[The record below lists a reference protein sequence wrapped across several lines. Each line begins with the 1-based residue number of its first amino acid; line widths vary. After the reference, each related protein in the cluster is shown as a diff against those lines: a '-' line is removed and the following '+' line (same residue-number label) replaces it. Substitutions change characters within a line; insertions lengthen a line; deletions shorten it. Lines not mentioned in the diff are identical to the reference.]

1 MNRNSKVIKGI
12 GVVALS
18 GVVATSALTMTS
30 CGKKTSKADSVVITL
45 ADEENNGE
53 ECLSSQWLPLSQI
66 TTNSDFRESFNTLTH
81 NRTASSEASAS
92 TSTSNQKK
100 EGTIY
105 YLENPTLA
113 TSLKNTAFTNLFDSL
128 DTTTLL
134 SLTQDLYL
142 DLDET
147 TSPDILKAAVIN
159 TYFDLFNTKQSQS
172 QNEFNATQRISRVD
186 FISAVVKSTTSPQ
199 SNEENIS
206 ESEIMLKLSDKSYL
220 GNNTTNN
227 TETGIITKAEAAYM
241 IASCM
246 FNSEMKEVKADKPA
260 ENLQSCLESS
270 ELSSD
275 LKEAMSILESK
286 KVIDESFVGSWNKAL
301 TKSEAIDLIYKSL
314 SVKGSLD
321 GGAVNEDVIAE
332 EEAAR
337 VAALAEKKETGKTL
351 IGGYSRISLDEWNE
365 KIEAAETEEEVD
377 VIVDAAGVEESD
389 AIEAEKAAAE
399 AAKKSSGKK
408 KIATT
413 NGEGN
418 GGNGGGTS
426 STTPSGS
433 SSSGSSDFEL
443 PPGVT
448 IADPNDGTWG
458 GDGGHSNDDF
468 GNMGYGF

>member
-1 MNRNSKVIKGI
+1 MNRNNKVIKGI

-30 CGKKTSKADSVVITL
+30 CGKKTSKADSIVITL
-45 ADEENNGE
+45 ADGENNGE
-53 ECLSSQWLPLSQI
+53 DCLSSQWIPLSQI

-81 NRTASSEASAS
+81 NRTSQSA
-92 TSTSNQKK
+92 KK

-134 SLTQDLYL
+134 SLTSDLYL

-147 TSPDILKAAVIN
+147 TSQDILKAAVIN
-159 TYFDLFNTKQSQS
+159 TYFDLFNTKQNANK
-172 QNEFNATQRISRVD
+172 NEFNATQRISRVD

-199 SNEENIS
+199 SNDSSLSEND
-206 ESEIMLKLSDKSYL
+206 IMSKLADKSYL
-220 GNNTTNN
+220 GVNSNNN

-260 ENLQSCLESS
+260 ENLQACLESGN
-270 ELSSD
+270 LSSD

-286 KVIDESFVGSWNKAL
+286 GIIDGRFVGNWNKAL
-301 TKSEAIDLIYKSL
+301 SKSEAVGLIYNSL
-314 SVKGSLD
+314 KVSGLASSD
-321 GGAVNEDVIAE
+321 AVNEDVIAE
-332 EEAAR
+332 EIAQKA
-337 VAALAEKKETGKTL
+337 AALAEKKETGKTL
-351 IGGYSRISLDEWNE
+351 IDGYSRIDLDEWNE

-377 VIVDAAGVEESD
+377 EIVSEASQEENN

-399 AAKKSSGKK
+399 EAAAAARNNSSSSGTRRV
-408 KIATT
+408 IGGVIT
-413 NGEGN
+413 NG
-418 GGNGGGTS
+418 GGTTTSGGGTS
-426 STTPSGS
+426 SGGGNT
-433 SSSGSSDFEL
+433 SSSGGNGSGIRVVEGDNWK
-443 PPGVT
+443 PT
-448 IADPNDGTWG
+448 GT
-458 GDGGHSNDDF
+458 GDGGLNIK
-468 GNMGYGF
+468 

>member
-1 MNRNSKVIKGI
+1 MAGKFMRIIKKTIPTLTLIVIASQLFGCGAANSKQISDMIQNKQEI
-12 GVVALS
+12 
-18 GVVATSALTMTS
+18 TIEY
-30 CGKKTSKADSVVITL
+30 ADQGDIQ
-45 ADEENNGE
+45 ADEAD
-53 ECLSSQWLPLSQI
+53 CLSSQWLPLSQI

-81 NRTASSEASAS
+81 NR
-92 TSTSNQKK
+92 TSNQKK

-128 DTTTLL
+128 DTTILL
-134 SLTQDLYL
+134 SLTNDLYL

-159 TYFDLFNTKQSQS
+159 TYFDLFNTKQNANE
-172 QNEFNATQRISRVD
+172 NEFNATQRISRVD

-199 SNEENIS
+199 SNESSLSEND
-206 ESEIMLKLSDKSYL
+206 IMSKLADKSYL
-220 GNNTTNN
+220 GNNNTNN

-246 FNSEMKEVKADKPA
+246 FNNEISEQKASKPA
-260 ENLQSCLESS
+260 ENLQACLESS

-275 LKEAMSILESK
+275 LKESLEILESK
-286 KVIDESFVGSWNKAL
+286 EVINENFVGNWNKAL
-301 TKSEAIDLIYKSL
+301 TKSEAVDLIYKSL
-314 SVKGSLD
+314 KVKGSLD
-321 GGAVNEDVIAE
+321 GDAVNEDVIAE

-337 VAALAEKKETGKTL
+337 VAALAEKKETGKVL

-377 VIVDAAGVEESD
+377 EIVSEAGVEESN
-389 AIEAEKAAAE
+389 AIASEKAAAE

-408 KIATT
+408 KIAST
-413 NGEGN
+413 
-418 GGNGGGTS
+418 NGGGNDGGETS
-426 STTPSGS
+426 STTPAGGS
-433 SSSGSSDFEL
+433 NSGSSDFEL

-448 IADPNDGTWG
+448 LEDANNGAIMG
-458 GDGGHSNDDF
+458 GGNGGYNPEIDNANSN
-468 GNMGYGF
+468 GF

>member
-45 ADEENNGE
+45 ADEENNGAD
-53 ECLSSQWLPLSQI
+53 CLTSQWLPLSQI

-81 NRTASSEASAS
+81 NR
-92 TSTSNQKK
+92 TSNQKK

-134 SLTQDLYL
+134 SLTSDLYL

-199 SNEENIS
+199 SNESSLSEN
-206 ESEIMLKLSDKSYL
+206 EIMSKLADKSYL
-220 GNNTTNN
+220 GLNNTNN

-246 FNSEMKEVKADKPA
+246 FNNEMSEQKASKPA
-260 ENLQSCLESS
+260 ENLQACLESS

-275 LKEAMSILESK
+275 LKEGLKILESK
-286 KVIDESFVGSWNKAL
+286 GVIDGSFVGNWNKAL
-301 TKSEAIDLIYKSL
+301 SKSEAVDLIYKSL
-314 SVKGSLD
+314 SVSGLSSE
-321 GGAVNEDVIAE
+321 GVVNEDVIAE
-332 EEAAR
+332 EIAE
-337 VAALAEKKETGKTL
+337 AEKK
-351 IGGYSRISLDEWNE
+351 
-365 KIEAAETEEEVD
+365 AAEEF
-377 VIVDAAGVEESD
+377 
-389 AIEAEKAAAE
+389 E
-399 AAKKSSGKK
+399 AAKTKAKATISNTNYITAD
-408 KIATT
+408 IASNYKEKVDGATSQEEIDSILEEVAT
-413 NGEGN
+413 VSNNNKTARRPGGFSVEGSAPV
-418 GGNGGGTS
+418 GGGSGTS
-426 STTPSGS
+426 QPVDEHEGLVYDEEAGRWVTPNHLGERGNNGTTIDWNKEG
-433 SSSGSSDFEL
+433 DFSINL
-443 PPGVT
+443 K
-448 IADPNDGTWG
+448 
-458 GDGGHSNDDF
+458 
-468 GNMGYGF
+468 GNN

>member
-1 MNRNSKVIKGI
+1 MNRNNKVIKGI

-30 CGKKTSKADSVVITL
+30 CGKKTSKADSIVITL
-45 ADEENNGE
+45 ADEENNGVD
-53 ECLSSQWLPLSQI
+53 CLTSQWLPLSQI

-81 NRTASSEASAS
+81 NR
-92 TSTSNQKK
+92 TSNQKK

-159 TYFDLFNTKQSQS
+159 TYFDLFNTKQNTNK
-172 QNEFNATQRISRVD
+172 NEFNATQRISRVD

-199 SNEENIS
+199 SNEENLS
-206 ESEIMLKLSDKSYL
+206 ESEIMSKLADKSYL
-220 GNNTTNN
+220 GVNNTNN

-246 FNSEMKEVKADKPA
+246 FNNEISEQKASKPA
-260 ENLQSCLESS
+260 ENLQACLESG

-286 KVIDESFVGSWNKAL
+286 GIIDGSFVANWNKAL
-301 TKSEAIDLIYKSL
+301 SKSEAVDLIYKSL
-314 SVKGSLD
+314 SVSGLSSE
-321 GGAVNEDVIAE
+321 GVVNEDVIAE

-377 VIVDAAGVEESD
+377 EIVSEAGVEESN

-399 AAKKSSGKK
+399 AAAAARNNSNTSGTSGKRGS
-408 KIATT
+408 IASV
-413 NGEGN
+413 
-418 GGNGGGTS
+418 GGGGWSITYNNNEQ
-426 STTPSGS
+426 
-433 SSSGSSDFEL
+433 SSDGDVL
-443 PPGVT
+443 TPGSNGY
-448 IADPNDGTWG
+448 AHMGGKGDDSYQWDPKA
-458 GDGGHSNDDF
+458 
-468 GNMGYGF
+468 GF

>member
-1 MNRNSKVIKGI
+1 MAGKFMRIIKKTIPTLTLIVIASQLFGCGAANSKQISDMIQNKQEI
-12 GVVALS
+12 
-18 GVVATSALTMTS
+18 TIEY
-30 CGKKTSKADSVVITL
+30 ADQGDIQ
-45 ADEENNGE
+45 ADEAD
-53 ECLSSQWLPLSQI
+53 CLSSSWLPLSEK
-66 TTNSDFRESFNTLTH
+66 SDNPTFRESFNTLTH
-81 NRTASSEASAS
+81 NR
-92 TSTSNQKK
+92 TSNQKK

-113 TSLKNTAFTNLFDSL
+113 TSLKNTAFTTLFDSL

-134 SLTQDLYL
+134 SLTSDLYL

-199 SNEENIS
+199 SNESSIS
-206 ESEIMLKLSDKSYL
+206 ESEIMSKLADKSYL
-220 GNNTTNN
+220 GNNNTNN

-246 FNSEMKEVKADKPA
+246 FNSEMKEVKASKPA
-260 ENLQSCLESS
+260 ENLQACLESS

-275 LKEAMSILESK
+275 LKEALSILESK
-286 KVIDESFVGSWNKAL
+286 GVIDGSFVGNWNKAL
-301 TKSEAIDLIYKSL
+301 TKSEAVEIIYNGLKVAGLAS
-314 SVKGSLD
+314 SD
-321 GGAVNEDVIAE
+321 AVNEDVIAE

-337 VAALAEKKETGKTL
+337 VAALAEKKETGKVL

-365 KIEAAETEEEVD
+365 KIEAAETEEEID
-377 VIVDAAGVEESD
+377 EIVSKAGVEESN
-389 AIEAEKAAAE
+389 AIEAEKA

-408 KIATT
+408 KIAST
-413 NGEGN
+413 NG
-418 GGNGGGTS
+418 GGNGSGETS
-426 STTPSGS
+426 STTPAGGS
-433 SSSGSSDFEL
+433 NSGSSDFEL

-448 IADPNDGTWG
+448 IGPDGSTWG
-458 GDGGHSNDDF
+458 GGNGGAGDTSYYGQSN
-468 GNMGYGF
+468 GF

>member
-45 ADEENNGE
+45 ADEENNGVD
-53 ECLSSQWLPLSQI
+53 CLSSTWLPLSEK
-66 TTNSDFRESFNTLTH
+66 SDNATFRESFNTLTH
-81 NRTASSEASAS
+81 NRTASSEAS
-92 TSTSNQKK
+92 TSQSAKK

-113 TSLKNTAFTNLFDSL
+113 TSLKNSAFVSIFDNLNSSE
-128 DTTTLL
+128 LL
-134 SLTQDLYL
+134 SLVSDLYL

-199 SNEENIS
+199 SNESSLSEN
-206 ESEIMLKLSDKSYL
+206 EIMSKLVDKSYL
-220 GNNTTNN
+220 GNNNTNN
-227 TETGIITKAEAAYM
+227 TETGIITKAEAAYLV
-241 IASCM
+241 CNVL
-246 FNSEMKEVKADKPA
+246 FNSEMKEAKNSKPA
-260 ENLQSCLESS
+260 ENLQACLESG

-275 LKEAMSILESK
+275 LTESLEILESK
-286 KVIDESFVGSWNKAL
+286 KVIDGAYANSWNKAL
-301 TKSEAIDLIYKSL
+301 SKSEAVDLIYKSL
-314 SVKGSLD
+314 EISGLSSEGV
-321 GGAVNEDVIAE
+321 VNEDVIAE

-337 VAALAEKKETGKTL
+337 VAALNEKKETGKTL

-365 KIEAAETEEEVD
+365 KIEAAESEEEVD
-377 VIVDAAGVEESD
+377 SLVAEAGAEESN
-389 AIEAEKAAAE
+389 AIEVEKKAAAE
-399 AAKKSSGKK
+399 AAKKSTTKGSGK
-408 KIATT
+408 ITFS
-413 NGEGN
+413 NG

-426 STTPSGS
+426 SSTPSGS
-433 SSSGSSDFEL
+433 SSSGSSNFEL
-443 PPGVT
+443 PP
-448 IADPNDGTWG
+448 APNGEFDESRYG
-458 GDGGHSNDDF
+458 GGNGGYNPEIDNANSN
-468 GNMGYGF
+468 GF

>member
-45 ADEENNGE
+45 ADEENNGV
-53 ECLSSQWLPLSQI
+53 ECLSSSWLPLSEK
-66 TTNSDFRESFNTLTH
+66 SDNPTFRESFNTLTH
-81 NRTASSEASAS
+81 NR
-92 TSTSNQKK
+92 TSNQKK

-128 DTTTLL
+128 DTTQLL

-159 TYFDLFNTKQSQS
+159 TYFDLFNTKQNANK
-172 QNEFNATQRISRVD
+172 NEFNATQRISRVD

-199 SNEENIS
+199 SNEENLS
-206 ESEIMLKLSDKSYL
+206 ESEIMSKLADKSYL
-220 GNNTTNN
+220 GVNNTNN

-260 ENLQSCLESS
+260 ENLQSCLESG

-286 KVIDESFVGSWNKAL
+286 GVIDGSFVANWNKAL
-301 TKSEAIDLIYKSL
+301 TKSEAVDLIYKS
-314 SVKGSLD
+314 
-321 GGAVNEDVIAE
+321 
-332 EEAAR
+332 
-337 VAALAEKKETGKTL
+337 
-351 IGGYSRISLDEWNE
+351 
-365 KIEAAETEEEVD
+365 
-377 VIVDAAGVEESD
+377 
-389 AIEAEKAAAE
+389 
-399 AAKKSSGKK
+399 
-408 KIATT
+408 
-413 NGEGN
+413 
-418 GGNGGGTS
+418 
-426 STTPSGS
+426 
-433 SSSGSSDFEL
+433 
-443 PPGVT
+443 
-448 IADPNDGTWG
+448 
-458 GDGGHSNDDF
+458 
-468 GNMGYGF
+468 

>member
-45 ADEENNGE
+45 ADEENNGVD
-53 ECLSSQWLPLSQI
+53 CLSSTWLPLSEK
-66 TTNSDFRESFNTLTH
+66 SDNPTFRESFNTLTH
-81 NRTASSEASAS
+81 NR
-92 TSTSNQKK
+92 TSNQKK

-199 SNEENIS
+199 SNEENLS
-206 ESEIMLKLSDKSYL
+206 ESEIMSKLADKSYL
-220 GNNTTNN
+220 GVNNTNN

-246 FNSEMKEVKADKPA
+246 FNSEMKEVKASKPA
-260 ENLQSCLESS
+260 ENLQACLESG
-270 ELSSD
+270 ELRSD
-275 LKEAMSILESK
+275 LKESLEILESK
-286 KVIDESFVGSWNKAL
+286 GIIDESFVANWNKAL
-301 TKSEAIDLIYKSL
+301 TKSEAVDMIYNGLKVAGL
-314 SVKGSLD
+314 SSEGV
-321 GGAVNEDVIAE
+321 VNEDVIAE

-337 VAALAEKKETGKTL
+337 AAALAEKKETGKVL
-351 IGGYSRISLDEWNE
+351 IGGYSRIDLDEWNE

-377 VIVDAAGVEESD
+377 EIVSEAGQEESN

-408 KIATT
+408 KIAST
-413 NGEGN
+413 NG
-418 GGNGGGTS
+418 GGNGGGETS
-426 STTPSGS
+426 STTPAGGS
-433 SSSGSSDFEL
+433 NSGSSDNM
-443 PPGVT
+443 PPAPTDNSGV
-448 IADPNDGTWG
+448 TWG
-458 GDGGHSNDDF
+458 GGNGGAGDTSYYGT
-468 GNMGYGF
+468 GNGF

>member
-45 ADEENNGE
+45 ADGENNGK
-53 ECLSSQWLPLSQI
+53 ECLSSQWLPLSEI
-66 TTNSDFRESFNTLTH
+66 TTNPTFREAFETLTH
-81 NRTASSEASAS
+81 NRT
-92 TSTSNQKK
+92 TSTNQESNQKK

-113 TSLKNTAFTNLFDSL
+113 TSLKNSAFVSIFDNLNSSE
-128 DTTTLL
+128 LL
-134 SLTQDLYL
+134 SLVSDLYL

-199 SNEENIS
+199 SNESSLSENG
-206 ESEIMLKLSDKSYL
+206 IMSKLADKSYL
-220 GNNTTNN
+220 GNNNTNN
-227 TETGIITKAEAAYM
+227 TETGIITKAEAAYLVCNTLFNNE
-241 IASCM
+241 ISKQKAS
-246 FNSEMKEVKADKPA
+246 KPA
-260 ENLQSCLESS
+260 ENLQACLESS

-275 LKEAMSILESK
+275 LKESLEILESK
-286 KVIDESFVGSWNKAL
+286 GIVDGSFVANWNKAL
-301 TKSEAIDLIYKSL
+301 SKSEAVEMIYKSL
-314 SVKGSLD
+314 KISGLSSEGVVSS
-321 GGAVNEDVIAE
+321 DVIAE

-365 KIEAAETEEEVD
+365 KIEAAESEEEIDSLV
-377 VIVDAAGVEESD
+377 AEAGAEESN
-389 AIEAEKAAAE
+389 AIEVEKKAAAE
-399 AAKKSSGKK
+399 AAKKSTTKGSGK
-408 KIATT
+408 ITFST
-413 NGEGN
+413 G

-433 SSSGSSDFEL
+433 SSG
-443 PPGVT
+443 
-448 IADPNDGTWG
+448 
-458 GDGGHSNDDF
+458 SNDNMPPAPNGEFDESRYGG
-468 GNMGYGF
+468 GNGGYNPEIDNANSNGF

>member
-1 MNRNSKVIKGI
+1 MSRNRKLIKSI
-12 GVVALS
+12 STVALT
-18 GVVATSALTMTS
+18 GVVATTALTGLTS
-30 CGKKTSKADSVVITL
+30 CGKTKVSKEESIVISL
-45 ADEENNGE
+45 ADEEATSGE
-53 ECLSSQWLPLSQI
+53 DCLSSTWLPLSQI
-66 TTNSDFRESFNTLTH
+66 TSNPTFRESFNTLTH
-81 NRTASSEASAS
+81 NRTASSEAS
-92 TSTSNQKK
+92 TSTSQSAKK

-134 SLTQDLYL
+134 SLTSDLYL

-206 ESEIMLKLSDKSYL
+206 ESDIMSKLADKSYL
-220 GNNTTNN
+220 GVNNTNN

-246 FNSEMKEVKADKPA
+246 FNSEMKEVKASKPA
-260 ENLQSCLESS
+260 ENLQSCLESG

-286 KVIDESFVGSWNKAL
+286 GIISNESFVGNWNKAL
-301 TKSEAIDLIYKSL
+301 SKSEAVDMIYKGL
-314 SVKGSLD
+314 AVKGSLD
-321 GGAVNEDVIAE
+321 SDAVNEDVIAE

-337 VAALAEKKETGKTL
+337 VAALNKAKEDCKEYISDLSLIDQDSFNAQIDEATSEDELASIKESADEANKNAQEQMIKNSQSSTPSRRGFSVTTTTGGPDTGSGSGSGTSG
-351 IGGYSRISLDEWNE
+351 GGYTRNTDLSRLRLDNGDGN
-365 KIEAAETEEEVD
+365 TELEH
-377 VIVDAAGVEESD
+377 
-389 AIEAEKAAAE
+389 
-399 AAKKSSGKK
+399 
-408 KIATT
+408 
-413 NGEGN
+413 GEG
-418 GGNGGGTS
+418 G
-426 STTPSGS
+426 
-433 SSSGSSDFEL
+433 L
-443 PPGVT
+443 
-448 IADPNDGTWG
+448 
-458 GDGGHSNDDF
+458 
-468 GNMGYGF
+468 YLK

>member
-1 MNRNSKVIKGI
+1 MKKMNRNSKVIKGI

-45 ADEENNGE
+45 ADEENNGVD
-53 ECLSSQWLPLSQI
+53 CISSQWLPLSQI

-81 NRTASSEASAS
+81 NRE
-92 TSTSNQKK
+92 SNQKK

-199 SNEENIS
+199 SNEENLS
-206 ESEIMLKLSDKSYL
+206 ESEIMSKLSDKSYL

-246 FNSEMKEVKADKPA
+246 FNNEMSEQKADKPA
-260 ENLQSCLESS
+260 ENLQSCLESG

-275 LKEAMSILESK
+275 LKEAMSILENKGIIS
-286 KVIDESFVGSWNKAL
+286 DESFVGSWNKAL
-301 TKSEAIDLIYKSL
+301 TKSEAIDLIYNGLK
-314 SVKGSLD
+314 VKGSLD
-321 GGAVNEDVIAE
+321 GGAVNEDVIA
-332 EEAAR
+332 
-337 VAALAEKKETGKTL
+337 
-351 IGGYSRISLDEWNE
+351 DE
-365 KIEAAETEEEVD
+365 IA
-377 VIVDAAGVEESD
+377 
-389 AIEAEKAAAE
+389 EAEAKLNE
-399 AAKKSSGKK
+399 AKENCKQYISGFSL
-408 KIATT
+408 IDQDSFNAQIDEATSEDELASIKESADEA
-413 NGEGN
+413 NKDAQEQMIKN
-418 GGNGGGTS
+418 SQS
-426 STTPSGS
+426 STPSRRGFSITTTTGGPDTGSGS
-433 SSSGSSDFEL
+433 GSGDEQPKYTRGNKNGPDLIDTGRTEL
-443 PPGVT
+443 EDSGPGNIT
-448 IADPNDGTWG
+448 
-458 GDGGHSNDDF
+458 F
-468 GNMGYGF
+468 K

>member
-45 ADEENNGE
+45 ADEENNGA

-81 NRTASSEASAS
+81 NR
-92 TSTSNQKK
+92 TSNQKK

-134 SLTQDLYL
+134 SLTSDLYL

-159 TYFDLFNTKQSQS
+159 TYFDLFNTKQNANE
-172 QNEFNATQRISRVD
+172 NEFNATQRISRVD

-199 SNEENIS
+199 SNEENLS
-206 ESEIMLKLSDKSYL
+206 ESEIMSKLADKSYL
-220 GNNTTNN
+220 GVNNTNN

-246 FNSEMKEVKADKPA
+246 FNNEMSEVKASKPA
-260 ENLQSCLESS
+260 ENLQACLESS

-286 KVIDESFVGSWNKAL
+286 GIIDGSFVGNWNKAL
-301 TKSEAIDLIYKSL
+301 SKSEAVDMIYKGLKVAGL
-314 SVKGSLD
+314 SSEGV
-321 GGAVNEDVIAE
+321 VNEDVIAE

-337 VAALAEKKETGKTL
+337 AAKLNKAKEDCKQYISEFSLIDQDSFNAQIDEATSEDELASIKESANEANKNAQEQMIKSSQSSTPSRRGFSVTTTTGGPDTSSESGSGTSG
-351 IGGYSRISLDEWNE
+351 GGYTRNTDKSGLRLDGNGRQELE
-365 KIEAAETEEEVD
+365 H
-377 VIVDAAGVEESD
+377 
-389 AIEAEKAAAE
+389 
-399 AAKKSSGKK
+399 
-408 KIATT
+408 
-413 NGEGN
+413 GEG
-418 GGNGGGTS
+418 
-426 STTPSGS
+426 
-433 SSSGSSDFEL
+433 DL
-443 PPGVT
+443 
-448 IADPNDGTWG
+448 
-458 GDGGHSNDDF
+458 
-468 GNMGYGF
+468 YLK

>member
-30 CGKKTSKADSVVITL
+30 CGKKTSKADSIVITL
-45 ADEENNGE
+45 ADEENNGAD
-53 ECLSSQWLPLSQI
+53 CLSSQWLPLSQI
-66 TTNSDFRESFNTLTH
+66 TTNSDFRENFNTLTH
-81 NRTASSEASAS
+81 NRTSQ
-92 TSTSNQKK
+92 NGL

-105 YLENPTLA
+105 YTANPTLA
-113 TSLKNTAFTNLFDSL
+113 TSLKNTAFTTLFDSL

-159 TYFDLFNTKQSQS
+159 TYFDLFNTKQNANE
-172 QNEFNATQRISRVD
+172 NEFNATQRISRVD

-199 SNEENIS
+199 SNEENLS
-206 ESEIMLKLSDKSYL
+206 ESEIMSKLADKSYL
-220 GNNTTNN
+220 GVNNTNN

-246 FNSEMKEVKADKPA
+246 FNNEISEQKASKPA
-260 ENLQSCLESS
+260 ENLQACLESS

-275 LKEAMSILESK
+275 LREALSILESK
-286 KVIDESFVGSWNKAL
+286 KVIDGSFVGNWNKAL
-301 TKSEAIDLIYKSL
+301 TKSEAVDLIYKSL
-314 SVKGSLD
+314 SVSGLASSE
-321 GGAVNEDVIAE
+321 AVNEDVIAE

-337 VAALAEKKETGKTL
+337 VAALAEKKETGKIL
-351 IGGYSRISLDEWNE
+351 IGGYSRINLDEWNE
-365 KIEAAETEEEVD
+365 KIDSASSEEEVD
-377 VIVDAAGVEESD
+377 EIVSKAGVEESN
-389 AIEAEKAAAE
+389 AIEAEKA

-408 KIATT
+408 KIAST
-413 NGEGN
+413 NG
-418 GGNGGGTS
+418 GGNGGGETS
-426 STTPSGS
+426 STTPAGGS
-433 SSSGSSDFEL
+433 NSGSSDFEL

-448 IADPNDGTWG
+448 IGPDGSTWG
-458 GDGGHSNDDF
+458 GGNGGYNPEIDNANSN
-468 GNMGYGF
+468 GF

>member
-1 MNRNSKVIKGI
+1 MAGKFMRIIKKTIPTLTLIVIASQLFGCGAANSKQISDMIQNKQEI
-12 GVVALS
+12 
-18 GVVATSALTMTS
+18 TIEY
-30 CGKKTSKADSVVITL
+30 ADQGDIQ
-45 ADEENNGE
+45 ADEAD
-53 ECLSSQWLPLSQI
+53 CLSSQWLPLSQI

-81 NRTASSEASAS
+81 NRT
-92 TSTSNQKK
+92 SNQKK

-105 YLENPTLA
+105 YTANPTLA

-199 SNEENIS
+199 SNESSLSEN
-206 ESEIMLKLSDKSYL
+206 EIMSKLADKSYL
-220 GNNTTNN
+220 GVNNTNN

-246 FNSEMKEVKADKPA
+246 FNNEISEQKASKPA
-260 ENLQSCLESS
+260 ENLQACLESG

-275 LKEAMSILESK
+275 LKEGLKILESK
-286 KVIDESFVGSWNKAL
+286 GVIDESFVGNWNKAL
-301 TKSEAIDLIYKSL
+301 TKSEAVDLIYKGLKVSGL
-314 SVKGSLD
+314 ASSD
-321 GGAVNEDVIAE
+321 AVNEDVIAE

-337 VAALAEKKETGKTL
+337 VAALAEKKETGKVL

-365 KIEAAETEEEVD
+365 KIDSASSEEEVD
-377 VIVDAAGVEESD
+377 EIVSEAGVEESN
-389 AIEAEKAAAE
+389 AIASEKAAAKK
-399 AAKKSSGKK
+399 AASKRSSSGGM
-408 KIATT
+408 TFST
-413 NGEGN
+413 G

-426 STTPSGS
+426 STPSGS
-433 SSSGSSDFEL
+433 SSGGSSSADDM
-443 PPGVT
+443 PP
-448 IADPNDGTWG
+448 APNGNFDESRYG
-458 GDGGHSNDDF
+458 GGNGGAGDTSYYGQSN
-468 GNMGYGF
+468 GF

>member
-1 MNRNSKVIKGI
+1 MNRNNKVIKGI

-30 CGKKTSKADSVVITL
+30 CGKKTSKADSIVITL
-45 ADEENNGE
+45 ADGDIQADEAD
-53 ECLSSQWLPLSQI
+53 CLTSQWLPLSQI

-81 NRTASSEASAS
+81 NRTSQSA
-92 TSTSNQKK
+92 KK

-159 TYFDLFNTKQSQS
+159 TYFDLFNTKQNANK
-172 QNEFNATQRISRVD
+172 NEFNATQRISRVD

-199 SNEENIS
+199 SNESSLSEND
-206 ESEIMLKLSDKSYL
+206 IMSKLADKSYL
-220 GNNTTNN
+220 GVNNTNN

-275 LKEAMSILESK
+275 LREAMSILESK
-286 KVIDESFVGSWNKAL
+286 KVIDGSFVGNWNKAL
-301 TKSEAIDLIYKSL
+301 TKSEAVDMIYKGLKVAGLAS
-314 SVKGSLD
+314 SE
-321 GGAVNEDVIAE
+321 AVNEDVIAE

-337 VAALAEKKETGKTL
+337 VAALAEKKETGKVL

-377 VIVDAAGVEESD
+377 EIVSEAGQEESN

-399 AAKKSSGKK
+399 AAKKSSGTSGRRQ
-408 KIATT
+408 IGYSVT
-413 NGEGN
+413 
-418 GGNGGGTS
+418 GG
-426 STTPSGS
+426 STTPSGDTTS
-433 SSSGSSDFEL
+433 GSGTSSG
-443 PPGVT
+443 VT
-448 IADPNDGTWG
+448 NHRHGGSGADWTFDDVDPN
-458 GDGGHSNDDF
+458 GDGGMNIK
-468 GNMGYGF
+468 

>member
-45 ADEENNGE
+45 ADEENNGVD
-53 ECLSSQWLPLSQI
+53 CISSQWLPLSQI

-81 NRTASSEASAS
+81 NRE
-92 TSTSNQKK
+92 SNQKK

-199 SNEENIS
+199 SNEENLS
-206 ESEIMLKLSDKSYL
+206 ESEIMSKLSDKSYL

-246 FNSEMKEVKADKPA
+246 FNNEMSEQKADKPA
-260 ENLQSCLESS
+260 ENLQSCLESG

-275 LKEAMSILESK
+275 LKEAMSILENKGIIS
-286 KVIDESFVGSWNKAL
+286 DESFVGSWNKAL
-301 TKSEAIDLIYKSL
+301 TKSEAIDLIYNGLK
-314 SVKGSLD
+314 VKGSLD
-321 GGAVNEDVIAE
+321 GGAVNEDVIA
-332 EEAAR
+332 
-337 VAALAEKKETGKTL
+337 
-351 IGGYSRISLDEWNE
+351 DE
-365 KIEAAETEEEVD
+365 IA
-377 VIVDAAGVEESD
+377 
-389 AIEAEKAAAE
+389 EAEAKLNE
-399 AAKKSSGKK
+399 AKENCKQYISGFSL
-408 KIATT
+408 IDQDSFNAQIDEATSEDELASIKESADEA
-413 NGEGN
+413 NKDAQEQMIKN
-418 GGNGGGTS
+418 SQS
-426 STTPSGS
+426 STPSRRGFSITTTTGGPDTGSGS
-433 SSSGSSDFEL
+433 GSGDEQPKYTRGNKNGPDLIDTGRTEL
-443 PPGVT
+443 EDSGPGNIT
-448 IADPNDGTWG
+448 
-458 GDGGHSNDDF
+458 F
-468 GNMGYGF
+468 K

>member
-45 ADEENNGE
+45 ADEENNGAD
-53 ECLSSQWLPLSQI
+53 CISSQWLPLSQI

-81 NRTASSEASAS
+81 NRTSQ
-92 TSTSNQKK
+92 NCL

-105 YLENPTLA
+105 YLENPTLQS
-113 TSLKNTAFTNLFDSL
+113 SLKNTAFTNLFESL

-246 FNSEMKEVKADKPA
+246 FNNEMSEQKASKPA
-260 ENLQSCLESS
+260 ENLQACLESG

-275 LKEAMSILESK
+275 LKEAMSILENKGIIS
-286 KVIDESFVGSWNKAL
+286 DESFVGSWNKAL
-301 TKSEAIDLIYKSL
+301 TKSEAVDLIYKSL
-314 SVKGSLD
+314 KVKGSLD
-321 GGAVNEDVIAE
+321 GDAVNEDVIAE

-337 VAALAEKKETGKTL
+337 VAALAEKKETAHVL

-377 VIVDAAGVEESD
+377 EIVDAAGVEESD
-389 AIEAEKAAAE
+389 AIEAEKAAA
-399 AAKKSSGKK
+399 AKKAASKRSSSSGGM
-408 KIATT
+408 TFST
-413 NGEGN
+413 G
-418 GGNGGGTS
+418 GGNGGVTS
-426 STTPSGS
+426 TPSGS
-433 SSSGSSDFEL
+433 SSGSSSNDNM
-443 PPGVT
+443 PP
-448 IADPNDGTWG
+448 APNPNDGSTWG
-458 GDGGHSNDDF
+458 GDLGHSNDDF

>member
-45 ADEENNGE
+45 ADEENNGVD
-53 ECLSSQWLPLSQI
+53 CITSQWLPLSQI

-81 NRTASSEASAS
+81 NR
-92 TSTSNQKK
+92 TSNQKK

-113 TSLKNTAFTNLFDSL
+113 TSLKNTAFTTLFDSL

-199 SNEENIS
+199 SNEESMS
-206 ESEIMLKLSDKSYL
+206 ESEIMSKLADKSYL
-220 GNNTTNN
+220 GNNNTNN

-246 FNSEMKEVKADKPA
+246 FNNEISEQKADKPA
-260 ENLQSCLESS
+260 ENLQACLESS

-286 KVIDESFVGSWNKAL
+286 GIINGSFVGNWNKAL
-301 TKSEAIDLIYKSL
+301 TKSEAVDLIYNGLKVAGLAS
-314 SVKGSLD
+314 SD
-321 GGAVNEDVIAE
+321 AVNEDVIAE

-337 VAALAEKKETGKTL
+337 VAALAEKKETGKVL

-377 VIVDAAGVEESD
+377 EIVDKAMVEESN

-399 AAKKSSGKK
+399 AAAAARNNSNTSGTSGKRGS
-408 KIATT
+408 IASV
-413 NGEGN
+413 
-418 GGNGGGTS
+418 GGGSITYNNTEQS
-426 STTPSGS
+426 SDGDILTPGTYDPSRWGGTGGSDPDWGS
-433 SSSGSSDFEL
+433 SE
-443 PPGVT
+443 
-448 IADPNDGTWG
+448 
-458 GDGGHSNDDF
+458 
-468 GNMGYGF
+468 GF

>member
-45 ADEENNGE
+45 ADEENNGAD
-53 ECLSSQWLPLSQI
+53 CLTSQWLPLSQI
-66 TTNSDFRESFNTLTH
+66 TTNSDFRENFNTLTH
-81 NRTASSEASAS
+81 NR
-92 TSTSNQKK
+92 TSNQKK

-159 TYFDLFNTKQSQS
+159 TYFDLFNTKQNANE
-172 QNEFNATQRISRVD
+172 NEFNATQRISRVD
-186 FISAVVKSTTSPQ
+186 FISAVVKSTISPQ
-199 SNEENIS
+199 SNEESMS
-206 ESEIMLKLSDKSYL
+206 ESEIMSKLADKSYL
-220 GNNTTNN
+220 GVNNTNN

-246 FNSEMKEVKADKPA
+246 FNSEMKEVKASKPA
-260 ENLQSCLESS
+260 ENLQACLESG

-286 KVIDESFVGSWNKAL
+286 GIIDGSFVGNWNKAL
-301 TKSEAIDLIYKSL
+301 TKSEAVDLIYKSL
-314 SVKGSLD
+314 SVSGLSSE
-321 GGAVNEDVIAE
+321 GAVNEDVIAE

-337 VAALAEKKETGKTL
+337 VAALAEKKETGKVL

-377 VIVDAAGVEESD
+377 EIVSEAGEKESN

-408 KIATT
+408 KIAST
-413 NGEGN
+413 
-418 GGNGGGTS
+418 NGGGDGGGETS
-426 STTPSGS
+426 STTPAGGS

-448 IADPNDGTWG
+448 IGPDGSTWG
-458 GDGGHSNDDF
+458 GDYRSDYQYDPNLSF
-468 GNMGYGF
+468 